1 MRISG
6 RWSMFSNRRL
16 PRNDICAGAPIK
28 ACRQT
33 LPTVVRFF
41 HETIWQGSDVRNS
54 VLSAL
59 YIIGPRRWMVV
70 GMLALYLVGAF
81 LELLGIGLI
90 IPFIALMQN
99 PESLNTSQIYKTVV
113 ELTGI
118 SESRNL
124 LTLLGIAI
132 IFLFV
137 FKGWFRYL
145 VQKNLVRFGWNV
157 QTALR
162 EQLLGVYQ
170 RQAYTFHMAR
180 NSASLINILQGHIGQ
195 FVKGFLLASIR
206 LTGEILT
213 LSIMLVFLA
222 YNYLVPTLVVML
234 LFAGIIT
241 LYDRLVRKRVENIG
255 ALNARVGADMIKA
268 INQSISGFKEIRIF
282 GVERYFFDR
291 YVNRAR
297 AMADASVE
305 LTALQILPRFLIES
319 TMVGFIVILALVI
332 LWTASAQ
339 GAVFTTLGVFAVA
352 GLRILPS
359 ASQIIEAIGSLR
371 HAKRYIQEIE
381 GDLRSGQDML
391 IEHTFAANSPER
403 RATDFQNLIVS
414 NLAYRY
420 PGTNFDV
427 ISGIDFTLTRGQ
439 NIGIV
444 GPSGAGKTTLV
455 NVILGLLE
463 PTKGDV
469 KVNGRSIDEDIKLWR
484 SKLAYIPQT
493 TLLTDDSLKRNI
505 ALGQADDVIDEKKL
519 ARAIRLA
526 QLEAVVETLPQ
537 GLDTNIAEE
546 GARLSGGQRQRVALA
561 RAFYYDR
568 ELIVM
573 DEATSALDN
582 VTEREIVEAIES
594 IRGSTTLIVIAHRL
608 STVRNC
614 DYLIKLEQGRI
625 VSTGSYEEVIE
636 GAAPDRES
644 AV

>member
-1 MRISG
+1 
-6 RWSMFSNRRL
+6 
-16 PRNDICAGAPIK
+16 
-28 ACRQT
+28 
-33 LPTVVRFF
+33 
-41 HETIWQGSDVRNS
+41 
-54 VLSAL
+54 
-59 YIIGPRRWMVV
+59 MVV

-99 PESLNTSQIYKTVV
+99 PESLNNSQIYKTVV
-113 ELTGI
+113 DLTGI
-118 SESRNL
+118 SESRKL

-234 LFAGIIT
+234 LFAGIIA
-241 LYDRLVRKRVENIG
+241 LYDRLVRQRVENIG

-297 AMADASVE
+297 AMANASVE

-332 LWTASAQ
+332 LWTASEQ

-371 HAKRYIQEIE
+371 HSKQYIRELE
-381 GDLRSGQDML
+381 RDLRSGQDL
-391 IEHTFAANSPER
+391 QIDKAIAGNSAEP
-403 RATDFQNLIVS
+403 RATDFRDLVVS
-414 NLAYRY
+414 DLTYRY
-420 PGTNFDV
+420 PDTDFDV
-427 ISGIDFTLTRGQ
+427 ISGINFALTRGQ
-439 NIGIV
+439 VVGIV
-444 GPSGAGKTTLV
+444 GPSGAGKTTVV
-455 NVILGLLE
+455 NVILGLLA

-469 KVNGRSIDEDIKLWR
+469 IVNGVSIDENINLWR

-493 TLLTDDSLKRNI
+493 TLLIDDSLKRNI
-505 ALGQADDVIDEKKL
+505 ALGQADDVIDERKL
-519 ARAIRLA
+519 ERAIRLA
-526 QLEAVVETLPQ
+526 QLEAVVKTLPQ

-561 RAFYYDR
+561 RAFYFDR

>member
-1 MRISG
+1 V
-6 RWSMFSNRRL
+6 
-16 PRNDICAGAPIK
+16 K
-28 ACRQT
+28 
-33 LPTVVRFF
+33 
-41 HETIWQGSDVRNS
+41 NS

-99 PESLNTSQIYKTVV
+99 PESLNNSQIYKTVV

-145 VQKNLVRFGWNV
+145 VQKSLVRFGWNV

-234 LFAGIIT
+234 LFAGIIA

-255 ALNARVGADMIKA
+255 ALNASVGADMIKA

-381 GDLRSGQDML
+381 RDLRSGQDL
-391 IEHTFAANSPER
+391 QIDKAIAGNSGEP
-403 RATDFQNLIVS
+403 RATDFRDLVVS
-414 NLAYRY
+414 DLTYRY
-420 PGTNFDV
+420 PDTDFDV
-427 ISGIDFTLTRGQ
+427 ISGINFTLTRGQ
-439 NIGIV
+439 IVGIV
-444 GPSGAGKTTLV
+444 GPSGAGKTTVV
-455 NVILGLLE
+455 NVILGLLA

-469 KVNGRSIDEDIKLWR
+469 IVNGVSIDENINLWR

-493 TLLTDDSLKRNI
+493 TLLIDDSLKRNI
-505 ALGQADDVIDEKKL
+505 ALGQADDVIDERKL
-519 ARAIRLA
+519 ERAIRLA
-526 QLEAVVETLPQ
+526 QLEAVVKTLPQ

-561 RAFYYDR
+561 RAFYFDR

>member
-1 MRISG
+1 M
-6 RWSMFSNRRL
+6 
-16 PRNDICAGAPIK
+16 K
-28 ACRQT
+28 
-33 LPTVVRFF
+33 
-41 HETIWQGSDVRNS
+41 NS
-54 VLSAL
+54 ILSAL
-59 YIIGPRRWMVV
+59 YIIGPRRWIVV
-70 GMLALYLVGAF
+70 GMLGLYLVGAF

-99 PESLNTSQIYKTVV
+99 PDSLNNSQIYKTVV
-113 ELTGI
+113 EFSGI
-118 SESRNL
+118 SDSRSL
-124 LTLLGIAI
+124 LTALGIAI

-170 RQAYTFHMAR
+170 QQAYTFHMAR
-180 NSASLINILQGHIGQ
+180 NSATLINILQGHIGQ

-222 YNYLVPTLVVML
+222 YNFLVPTLVVML
-234 LFAGIIT
+234 LFAGMIA

-282 GVERYFFDR
+282 GVERYFFER
-291 YVNRAR
+291 YVNSAR
-297 AMADASVE
+297 AMANASVE

-332 LWTASAQ
+332 LWTANGE

-371 HAKRYIQEIE
+371 HAKRYIEDIE
-381 GDLRSGQDML
+381 RDLRSGQDMK
-391 IEHTFAANSPER
+391 IDAALAGDSSER
-403 RATDFQNLIVS
+403 RQSDFQDLVVS
-414 NLAYRY
+414 DLTYRY
-420 PGTNFDV
+420 PDTDFDV
-427 ISGIDFTLTRGQ
+427 IDGINFTLTRGQ
-439 NIGIV
+439 VIGIV
-444 GPSGAGKTTLV
+444 GPSGAGKTTVV
-455 NVILGLLE
+455 NVILGLLA
-463 PTKGDV
+463 PTRGDV
-469 KVNGRSIDEDIKLWR
+469 RINGVSMDENIRLWQ

-493 TLLTDDSLKRNI
+493 TLLIDDSLKRNI
-505 ALGQADDVIDEKKL
+505 ALGQSDEVIDEKKL
-519 ARAIRLA
+519 ERAIRLA
-526 QLEAVVETLPQ
+526 QLEAVVKTLPQ

-594 IRGSTTLIVIAHRL
+594 IRGNTTLIVIAHRL

-614 DYLIKLEQGRI
+614 DYLIKLDKGRI
-625 VSTGSYEEVIE
+625 VSTGSYAEVIE
-636 GAAPDRES
+636 GVPADRES